1 MLELKV
7 LALIINELANLT
19 IRRDR
24 NYYRLQLTI
33 KTKDIN
39 NNYLN
44 YFIKNLDN
52 RDRSNYL
59 FNYDN
64 SNERYYVYG
73 SKVIELLELIQNI
86 KVIDVFN
93 NNLFVKQYKI
103 MQNKDLFTRS
113 SGKKLTEEELTR
125 LEQLHKEFNNNLK

>member
-73 SKVIELLELIQNI
+73 SKVIELLELIQNT

-103 MQNKDLFTRS
+103 MQNKELFTRS

>member
-103 MQNKDLFTRS
+103 MQNKELFTRS

>member
-39 NNYLN
+39 NTYLD
-44 YFIKNLDN
+44 YFISDLNN
-52 RDRSNYL
+52 NNNYL

-103 MQNKDLFTRS
+103 MQNKELFTRS

-125 LEQLHKEFNNNLK
+125 LEQLHKEINE